1 MLAAFRRP
9 LKENLE
15 TKMPEPYEVYA
26 IRYAER
32 IGSHNQHLLHPDP
45 HDGPMPMDYFIWAIV
60 GNGRTFVVDLG
71 FEAEEARKRGRTL
84 LRTPAEG
91 LKVLGINA
99 AEVEDVIISHLHY
112 DHAGTVS
119 DFPKAQFYLQDREMS
134 FATGRNMRH
143 KTFNQAFAI
152 EYVIDMLRKVYD
164 NRVVFVDGMEEV
176 APGISVHHVGGHTD
190 GLQVVRVW
198 TKRGWVVLAADAA
211 HYYENMEAP
220 NPFPLVYNVGDMID
234 GYRTMALLADSPQ
247 HIVPGHDPLVMEQ
260 YPAPFPEAEGIVI
273 RLDVA
278 PKG

>member
-1 MLAAFRRP
+1 
-9 LKENLE
+9 
-15 TKMPEPYEVYA
+15 MPEPYEVYA

-32 IGSHNQHLLHPDP
+32 IGSRNQHLLHPDP

>member
-1 MLAAFRRP
+1 
-9 LKENLE
+9 
-15 TKMPEPYEVYA
+15 MPDPYEVYA
-26 IRYAER
+26 VRYAER
-32 IGSHNQHLLHPDP
+32 IGTRNQHLLHQDP
-45 HDGPMPMDYFIWAIV
+45 HDGPMPMDYFVWAIV

-91 LKVLGINA
+91 LKLIGIDA

-119 DFPKAQFYLQDREMS
+119 DFPKAQFYLQDREMA

-143 KTFNQAFAI
+143 ETFNQAFAI
-152 EYVIDMLRKVYD
+152 EYVIDVLRKVYD

-234 GYRTMALLADSPQ
+234 GYRTMALLADSPK
-247 HIVPGHDPLVMEQ
+247 HIIPGHDPLVRER
-260 YPAPFPEAEGIVI
+260 YPAPSAELQDIVVC
-273 RLDVA
+273 LDVE
-278 PKG
+278 PSGG